1 MKNVIRVVVAA
12 GLAVIL
18 MASTASAVQG
28 RKIVKTFDKKNRI
41 KISTVSGDCIVAKGA
56 SDKIEVAV
64 ENSYTPEDNFEA
76 EFDESGRTLFLVEHI
91 YGSTRGGAKW
101 TISTPDE
108 TEIEFSTAS
117 GRLIIRDLHGQF
129 EASTASGDIEVSGCG
144 GEFNFSTAS
153 GNIDVRDCTGE
164 FDLSTAS
171 GEIMASSVTL
181 EEPGSFSTASGTAE
195 VHPAKTPE
203 FDLEVSSAS
212 GSAIV
217 DYGGNPVKGTFE
229 FTAKRHNGNIDSPYA
244 FDHEEEF
251 TRYGDEYVLKTFTK
265 GTDRPR
271 IKITTASGEAIL
283 K

>member
-1 MKNVIRVVVAA
+1 MKHILRLLVAA
-12 GLAVIL
+12 GLAALL
-18 MASTASAVQG
+18 MVSTASAVRG
-28 RKIVKTFDKKNRI
+28 GKIVKTFDKKSRI
-41 KISTVSGDCIVAKGA
+41 KISTVSGDCLVTRGA
-56 SDKIEVAV
+56 SDKIEVVV

-76 EFDESGRTLFLVEHI
+76 EFDESGRTLHLAEHL

-101 TISTPDE
+101 AISAPDDID
-108 TEIEFSTAS
+108 IEFSTAS
-117 GRLIIRDLHGQF
+117 GQLIIRGLHGQF

-153 GNIDVRDCTGE
+153 GNIEVRDCTGE

-181 EEPGSFSTASGTAE
+181 EEPGSFSTASGNAE
-195 VHPAKTPE
+195 VHPASTPA

-217 DYGGNPVKGTFE
+217 DYEGNPVKGTFE
-229 FTAKRHNGNIDSPYA
+229 FTAKRHNGDIDCPYA

-251 TRYGDEYVLKTFTK
+251 TRYGDEYVVKTFTK

-271 IKITTASGEAIL
+271 IRITTASGEAIL

>member
-1 MKNVIRVVVAA
+1 
-12 GLAVIL
+12 
-18 MASTASAVQG
+18 MASTVSAGHG
-28 RKIVKTFDKKNRI
+28 RKIVKTFDKKSRI
-41 KISTVSGDCIVAKGA
+41 KISTVSGDCLVTRGA
-56 SDKIEVAV
+56 ADKIEVAV

-76 EFDESGRTLFLVEHI
+76 EFDESGRTLHLAERL

-101 TISTPDE
+101 TISTPDDID
-108 TEIEFSTAS
+108 IEFSTAS
-117 GRLIIRDLHGQF
+117 GELIIRGLNGRF
-129 EASTASGDIEVSGCG
+129 EASTASGDIEISGCG

-153 GNIDVRDCTGE
+153 GNIEVCDCTGE

-195 VHPAKTPE
+195 VHPAMTPE
-203 FDLEVSSAS
+203 FDLDVSSAS

-217 DYGGNPVKGTFE
+217 DYEGNPIKGTFE
-229 FTAKRHNGNIDSPYA
+229 FTAKRHIGDIDSPYA

-251 TRYGDEYVLKTFTK
+251 TRYGDEYVVKTFTK
-265 GTDRPR
+265 GTDHPR
-271 IKITTASGEAIL
+271 VKITTASGEAIL